1 MKSTFYKKNTKSL
14 EFFFKFLDIYGTKI
28 DFTINKETKSKTI
41 IGGVLTLIS
50 IFLFIIYGII
60 ISKNLIYHK
69 NPLITRIGLIGGK
82 YIEIEDTLS
91 EMPISLTFEGMAN
104 DKLLNYFTL
113 FTYYEVLDVK
123 KNELIVKEEI
133 PLQKCTHKFFPNH
146 DIDVYNSEIT
156 NMFCLNG
163 TDLKEKTRLFFSEG
177 KKGFIF
183 IQLSYCKSE
192 LNPNCESKETIM
204 NFINNNTNSFVVKI
218 GVSGIHP
225 LNYNNPLL
233 YSIES
238 FNIIPTLHYVKYI
251 DIAIQEE
258 DLETDDGLFYKRI
271 KYVKTY
277 SSLKTFNFF
286 QIDKNDLNLALFR
299 ISPSNHLFVNI
310 RTYTRIQD
318 ILSQL
323 GGILSLALHFFP
335 FVVYVISKGRRDEK
349 ILNTLLDFDL
359 NNEKDISPINSNV
372 LRNYNS
378 EIRNGKTSIIK
389 VDKNKSIE
397 SSNFILNH
405 KFHKLTANNNFFLH
419 LKSTINEERE
429 INQFLQRWKNRTN
442 TQIRFSNCEI
452 LKMYLCK
459 CKCVRA
465 NITSKKQL
473 LFFKY
478 KEMIYQYLEVPFFI
492 SKIEEHDKLKYILFN
507 KEQLSLFK
515 YISNEIISHNFTLQ
529 KNKFTSKKLFYNDD
543 KEISAKILNFLKHNK
558 QVFLNDIDKRLVNY
572 FYESYNI

>member
-1 MKSTFYKKNTKSL
+1 
-14 EFFFKFLDIYGTKI
+14 
-28 DFTINKETKSKTI
+28 
-41 IGGVLTLIS
+41 
-50 IFLFIIYGII
+50 
-60 ISKNLIYHK
+60 
-69 NPLITRIGLIGGK
+69 
-82 YIEIEDTLS
+82 
-91 EMPISLTFEGMAN
+91 MPISLTFEGMAN

-133 PLQKCTHKFFPNH
+133 PLQKCTHNFFPNH

-310 RTYTRIQD
+310 RTYDRIQN
-318 ILSQL
+318 ILSQM

-335 FVVYVISKGRRDEK
+335 FVVYIISKGRRDEK

-372 LRNYNS
+372 IRNFNS
-378 EIRNGKTSIIK
+378 EIRNGKTSIFKI
-389 VDKNKSIE
+389 DKNKSVE
-397 SSNFILNH
+397 SSNFILNPKY
-405 KFHKLTANNNFFLH
+405 KFPTNNFLLH
-419 LKSTINEERE
+419 LKSTINEEKE
-429 INQFLQRWKNRTN
+429 INIFLERWKKRTN
-442 TQIRFSNCEI
+442 TQIRFTNCEI

-459 CKCVRA
+459 CHCIRS

-473 LFFKY
+473 LFYKY

-492 SKIEEHDKLKYILFN
+492 TKLEEHDKLKYILFN

-529 KNKFTSKKLFYNDD
+529 KNHLTKKRLFYNDD
-543 KEISAKILNFLKHNK
+543 KEISSKILGFLKKNNTK
-558 QVFLNDIDKRLVNY
+558 VFLNDVEKRLVNY

>member
-91 EMPISLTFEGMAN
+91 QMPISLTFEGMAN

-133 PLQKCTHKFFPNH
+133 PLQKCTHNFFPNH

-299 ISPSNHLFVNI
+299 ISPSNHLFIKI
-310 RTYTRIQD
+310 RTYDRI
-318 ILSQL
+318 
-323 GGILSLALHFFP
+323 
-335 FVVYVISKGRRDEK
+335 
-349 ILNTLLDFDL
+349 
-359 NNEKDISPINSNV
+359 
-372 LRNYNS
+372 
-378 EIRNGKTSIIK
+378 
-389 VDKNKSIE
+389 
-397 SSNFILNH
+397 
-405 KFHKLTANNNFFLH
+405 
-419 LKSTINEERE
+419 
-429 INQFLQRWKNRTN
+429 
-442 TQIRFSNCEI
+442 
-452 LKMYLCK
+452 
-459 CKCVRA
+459 
-465 NITSKKQL
+465 
-473 LFFKY
+473 
-478 KEMIYQYLEVPFFI
+478 
-492 SKIEEHDKLKYILFN
+492 
-507 KEQLSLFK
+507 
-515 YISNEIISHNFTLQ
+515 
-529 KNKFTSKKLFYNDD
+529 
-543 KEISAKILNFLKHNK
+543 
-558 QVFLNDIDKRLVNY
+558 
-572 FYESYNI
+572 